1 MGLSGRTGF
10 AVMKQGDFVSITE
23 QGKQAFFHGRGIRP
37 ADVGVVLAANGRTVT
52 VRPVELPF
60 AEVLRHEEV
69 VHYGDASR
77 GRIEGL
83 I

>member
-1 MGLSGRTGF
+1 
-10 AVMKQGDFVSITE
+10 MKQGDFVKITE
-23 QGKQAFFHGRGIRP
+23 AGKQAINHETGIRP
-37 ADVGVVLAANGRTVT
+37 AEMGVVLSTGARTVT
-52 VRPVELPF
+52 VRPLELPF
-60 AEVLRHEEV
+60 AKVLRHEEV